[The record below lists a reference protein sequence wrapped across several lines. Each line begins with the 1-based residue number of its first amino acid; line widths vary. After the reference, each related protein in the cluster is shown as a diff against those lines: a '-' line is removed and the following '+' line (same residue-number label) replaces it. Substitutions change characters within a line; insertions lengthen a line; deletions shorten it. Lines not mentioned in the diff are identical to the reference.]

1 MKIAVACDGLAIAP
15 QAASCTSFT
24 CYTINAGIIAGCS
37 NVPNLGLTPRE
48 RAQFLSEMGVSAL
61 IARHFSPEGIEALV
75 SAGIEPIDTRCATPR
90 DAVDAYLRDTLMG
103 GTGITGETIQD
114 EPLDDLDDAFA
125 RIEFKLVAQAV

>member
-15 QAASCTSFT
+15 QAANCASFT
-24 CYTINAGIIAGCS
+24 CYTINAGIIASCS
-37 NVPNLGLTPRE
+37 NVPNLTLSPKE
-48 RAQFLSEMGVSAL
+48 RAQFLSEMGVNAL
-61 IARHFSPEGIEALV
+61 IARRFSPEGLEALAA
-75 SAGIEPIDTRCATPR
+75 AGIEPICSRSVTPR
-90 DAVDAYLRDTLMG
+90 DAVDVYLRDTLMG